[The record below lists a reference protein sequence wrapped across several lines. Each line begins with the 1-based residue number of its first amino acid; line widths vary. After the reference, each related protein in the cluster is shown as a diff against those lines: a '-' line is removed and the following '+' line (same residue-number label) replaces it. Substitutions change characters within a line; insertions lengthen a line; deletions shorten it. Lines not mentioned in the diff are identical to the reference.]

1 MFLYICCEKYCE
13 MTDSLKNI
21 ESLIQQ
27 KDLYSIPIDD
37 FFKSAFSV
45 DCVIFGYHDCQLKV
59 LLIERGTEP
68 FENYWALPG
77 DLVYPTEDLDFAAS
91 RVLKDLTSLTD
102 ISIRQVKTFGK
113 VNRHPLGRVITVAY
127 TTLVETT
134 ELNPYAS
141 SWAKSTAW
149 HSLKEIPQLA
159 FDHLEILHE
168 ARNELNS
175 LVISEALWSQVLP
188 AKFTLTQLQ
197 EVFETLLD
205 KKLDKGN
212 FRKKIQ
218 EYTFLQKL
226 EESQKNVNHRPSQ
239 LYCFDQNLFN
249 KAIIKG
255 FNFEM

>member
-1 MFLYICCEKYCE
+1 MSDL
-13 MTDSLKNI
+13 LKNV

-27 KDLYSIPIDD
+27 KDLYAIPIDD

-59 LLIERGTEP
+59 LLIERGTQP
-68 FENYWALPG
+68 YENYWALPG
-77 DLVYPTEDLDFAAS
+77 DLVYPNEDLDFAAS
-91 RVLKDLTSLTD
+91 RVLKDLTSLPD

-134 ELNPYAS
+134 ELNPIAS

-159 FDHLEILHE
+159 FDHMDILME
-168 ARNELNS
+168 ARKELNS
-175 LVISEALWSQVLP
+175 IVIAEALWSKVLP
-188 AKFTLTQLQ
+188 PKFTLTQLQ

-218 EYTFLQKL
+218 EYRFLVKL

-239 LYCFDQNLFN
+239 LYSFDQIQFN
-249 KAIIKG
+249 QSNIKG